1 MNTWIAA
8 HASAFSSTN
17 AITLSPINTTNTS
30 LNLPMTSA
38 MGPFFP
44 GQSLFVSSV
53 QMHIK
58 ITNPRIEFLAGTT
71 SVHVIQNTGRYTGT
85 SLQTFDVPHVN
96 MSQVTTVSISSTS
109 TIDPNIIWYGLQRTN
124 NADQSSGF
132 IFTGNFTF
140 DTVPLMIF
148 DNATE
153 LTAIYELTTG
163 ILANPPI
170 TSRQTTINQ
179 ININPV
185 GYNFN
190 PFYLTIPTFRFT
202 GSGAS
207 TATPVPFSLR
217 LSETNFFNF
226 TLNTGT
232 LYPNGIVIPFTNPSV
247 VPPSENGTVV
257 TLTNTITPPQFI
269 RGSASITGSLICLLT
284 GVLNLNVVTLYNEN
298 SGLAVR
304 LFGTGVTIDPVF
316 DPTTMSL
323 ITPITFAPN
332 RQMGI
337 PTILTETSR
346 IASNPM
352 SYTIIQPTP
361 AIVTLTNQ
369 TYTLPQQF
377 NANNATITV
386 VAHSRGVPGLN
397 PRSIFSQPS
406 IFNYHNLLPGRVVP
420 FVNTFNDA
428 PMTYLDNSNPS
439 SFASM
444 NVTFTQNV
452 VLNSLDFGYVFPI
465 FLPASTVTT
474 GGYAVNATSSVTAAT
489 FTITVTSVPRTV
501 GEPVIAYGR
510 VQFVCRQNHGN
521 AYMALHSAVYN
532 PIGAND
538 GTLISIPFTTTAL
551 TPLPTFVNSFTPSV
565 AGSNFAFNVGD
576 QVRIEFGFGQAGSQ
590 YFGTP
595 TEHTQYLGILQEPRP
610 EMLGALV
617 CTPNTVGN
625 PTFNPLPAIIGNSSG
640 NSPITA
646 LIHTVETQL
655 ISFNAPTII
664 CGFRLTSFRLTGIT
678 AIMRIRVNLF
688 RNGNPTSILQV
699 YFNYSDSRLSG
710 TPAPLFIPFSYAEF
724 ARYAAIPANANDV
737 VRIDPMTIVFSRPQH
752 PIFNAGDTLRIEIS
766 VTTATTSGVQSQTSP
781 QSIAYTGNANDNPN
795 TIGGRLTGII
805 LNTPTI
811 TFPSPGVTPV
821 FVVLG
826 ARDIPI
832 PTPTSNSP
840 GAVDYT
846 VTSQSVNPTTAPAP
860 SIAIIN
866 NNVRAQ
872 NISNIHSRIF
882 INAWQRSSTNFT
894 NGSVTSTIDYV
905 NTSQT
910 FAAYS
915 TFVPNPNS
923 PFEVS
928 ARPFVAWIVQNSTRL
943 EGFSFQFFGGYGVSS
958 PNQTYTMRVWITR
971 DGVRQTQELTI
982 AFTTSTSVINPV
994 DGIRNPLDGTFAYI
1008 PFQQNI
1014 IQTPTHV
1021 SNLMYTGSLPDAVLL
1036 GDIVRV
1042 SLNGNGAGMQRT
1054 RLLPTTGGD
1063 RVGPLMGS
1071 LLHSPLVIGPSIS
1084 ATNGVVGP
1092 IDINASNMAV
1102 IFNANI
1108 TNAIP
1113 LVLMHIRMPF
1123 IQVVGPTAPV
1133 LPPPTVTSPHR
1144 MRVVIMVADGATS
1157 IYTCEIVICITAG
1170 ATTGFIDIPFNM
1182 PRPTEIRSAD
1192 GDLTNNYFIE
1202 SFNPR
1207 FDPVYFN
1214 IDDSTP
1220 ATSAATYSFPRIR
1233 RLLPLT
1239 TNFCTYVITV
1249 ANLDN
1254 RQIQIRDSLVGAGV
1268 NSLGLGIMCQLGWI
1282 NFPNQNFNNPE

>member
-17 AITLSPINTTNTS
+17 AITLSPVNNTNTS

-53 QMHIK
+53 QMHIE

-148 DNATE
+148 DNTTE

-163 ILANPPI
+163 ILATPPI

-217 LSETNFFNF
+217 LSDTNFFNF

-247 VPPSENGTVV
+247 VPSSENGTVV

-284 GVLNLNVVTLYNEN
+284 GVLNLSVVTLYNEN

-316 DPTTMSL
+316 NPNNIDNRSPV
-323 ITPITFAPN
+323 TFAP
-332 RQMGI
+332 GKSVFFSS
-337 PTILTETSR
+337 ILTATDTIS
-346 IASNPM
+346 ANTM
-352 SYTIIQPTP
+352 SYTIFPPTP
-361 AIVTLTNQ
+361 NVVSFTQLPGSNQSVTMG
-369 TYTLPQQF
+369 QQF
-377 NANNATITV
+377 NQNNATITLF
-386 VAHSRGVPGLN
+386 AHSRGAPGLN
-397 PRSIFSQPS
+397 ARSIFSQLS
-406 IFNYHNLLPGRVVP
+406 IFNYQNLLPGRVVP
-420 FVNTFNDA
+420 FVNTYNSA
-428 PMTYLDNSNPS
+428 PMTYTDNSNPS
-439 SFASM
+439 SFAYM

-501 GEPVIAYGR
+501 GEPVIVYGR

-521 AYMALHSAVYN
+521 AHVALHNAAN
-532 PIGAND
+532 NQIGAND

-551 TPLPTFVNSFTPSV
+551 TPLPMFVNSFTPSV
-565 AGSNFAFNVGD
+565 AGSNFTFNVGD

-595 TEHTQYLGILQEPRP
+595 TDPTQFLGILQAPQP

-625 PTFNPLPAIIGNSSG
+625 LTFNPLPAIIGNSSG

-646 LIHTVETQL
+646 DIIHTVETQL

-664 CGFRLTSFRLTGIT
+664 CGFRLTSFRLTGVT
-678 AIMRIRVNLF
+678 AVMRIRVNLF

-699 YFNYSDSRLSG
+699 YFNYSDSRLSA

-766 VTTATTSGVQSQTSP
+766 VTTATTPGVQSQTSP

-795 TIGGRLTGII
+795 TIAGRLTGII

-811 TFPSPGVTPV
+811 TLQPNLPVTPI
-821 FVVLG
+821 FSFHTNI
-826 ARDIPI
+826 RRIPI
-832 PTPTSNSP
+832 PTPTSNST
-840 GAVDYT
+840 GAFDYT
-846 VTSQSVNPTTAPAP
+846 ATGASVEGNEVVTGRFLTLQSR
-860 SIAIIN
+860 IAIQ
-866 NNVRAQ
+866 A
-872 NISNIHSRIF
+872 F
-882 INAWQRSSTNFT
+882 QRSSTIFTSSSSTTFPAIDCINTATATMTLYT
-894 NGSVTSTIDYV
+894 NGPGEITEFTS
-905 NTSQT
+905 
-910 FAAYS
+910 
-915 TFVPNPNS
+915 NPTVFNACIR
-923 PFEVS
+923 EE
-928 ARPFVAWIVQNSTRL
+928 ITTL
-943 EGFSFQFFGGYGVSS
+943 EGFSFQFFGGYRPDQISSDASFRMSVSV
-958 PNQTYTMRVWITR
+958 MRGTTLISS
-971 DGVRQTQELTI
+971 LSI
-982 AFTTSTSVINPV
+982 AFDVLPMNIPPAPV
-994 DGIRNPLDGTFAYI
+994 NLIDGTMTYI
-1008 PFQQNI
+1008 PFTNTLT
-1014 IQTPTHV
+1014 TPTFV
-1021 SNLMYTGSLPDAVLL
+1021 RNLTYTNDTFAGSQPLGAVLR
-1036 GDIVRV
+1036 GDIVSVTFSRT
-1042 SLNGNGAGMQRT
+1042 SSGGNASMQIT
-1054 RLLPTTGGD
+1054 RMNSFMSPTTGATY
-1063 RVGPLMGS
+1063 LMGS
-1071 LLHSPLVIGPSIS
+1071 L
-1084 ATNGVVGP
+1084 
-1092 IDINASNMAV
+1092 
-1102 IFNANI
+1102 
-1108 TNAIP
+1108 
-1113 LVLMHIRMPF
+1113 
-1123 IQVVGPTAPV
+1123 
-1133 LPPPTVTSPHR
+1133 VTSG
-1144 MRVVIMVADGATS
+1144 GAVNNT
-1157 IYTCEIVICITAG
+1157 
-1170 ATTGFIDIPFNM
+1170 FIDEPFVTGENSGRTVVRDSNTILIPPRAFPTSVIPGSSTLILNSLWLPAINTIPFQGMAALSIDN
-1182 PRPTEIRSAD
+1182 PNFITISIIVD
-1192 GDLTNNYFIE
+1192 GVGHICRT
-1202 SFNPR
+1202 
-1207 FDPVYFN
+1207 
-1214 IDDSTP
+1214 
-1220 ATSAATYSFPRIR
+1220 
-1233 RLLPLT
+1233 
-1239 TNFCTYVITV
+1239 VITV
-1249 ANLDN
+1249 ALTNETTSALDLPLN
-1254 RQIQIRDSLVGAGV
+1254 VRVPGAQFSRESSPFEGRGYFIQSIVTSV
-1268 NSLGLGIMCQLGWI
+1268 NPDHENFRIGPFNTVTPIIAFPRITNIWNQVSFTVDLQSSGRPIIIQNSIGRICQLGVVYV
-1282 NFPNQNFNNPE
+1282 N